1 MAWWRNSWSIEV
13 FLANTST
20 RQYAAGFRF
29 EFSLFAI
36 RICFEFRASAR
47 PGATYLVQI
56 AGLGTWS
63 FYNVNKNLIPNGLG
77 QGFRIFGDKLYI
89 ALFTYE
95 FEKCCCLI
103 VPADMLSYLIKRLFS
118 TIPVLIGISLLLF
131 FMLRLLPGDPAQVLA
146 GQMATPAEIENIR
159 QQLGLDRP
167 IYEQYA
173 NYLSRLVRFDL
184 GRSARTQNPVTQE
197 IWARLPNTLLLAV
210 VAILL
215 ACLFGIPA
223 GIISAVKPY
232 SWIDYLV
239 TTSALF
245 GMSMPVFWLGL
256 MLVVLFSVILK
267 WLPAG
272 GTGSWQHVILPSITL
287 AAFVVAFIA
296 RMTRSTML
304 ETLSQDFTTTARSK
318 GLQERVVVIKHAF
331 KNAMIPII
339 TVVGLQFGLLLGGAV
354 LTETVFAWP
363 GLGRLIVDSILA
375 RDYPVIQGTILIF
388 GLLYIMVNLAV
399 DLIYALVD
407 PRIRYD

>member
-1 MAWWRNSWSIEV
+1 
-13 FLANTST
+13 
-20 RQYAAGFRF
+20 
-29 EFSLFAI
+29 
-36 RICFEFRASAR
+36 
-47 PGATYLVQI
+47 
-56 AGLGTWS
+56 
-63 FYNVNKNLIPNGLG
+63 
-77 QGFRIFGDKLYI
+77 
-89 ALFTYE
+89 
-95 FEKCCCLI
+95 
-103 VPADMLSYLIKRLFS
+103 MLNYLIKRLLS
-118 TIPVLIGISLLLF
+118 TIPVLLGISLLLF

-146 GQMATPAEIENIR
+146 GQMATPQEIENIR

-173 NYLSRLVRFDL
+173 NYMSRLARFDL
-184 GRSARTQNPVTQE
+184 GRSARTQNPVTEE

-210 VAILL
+210 VAITL

-223 GIISAVKPY
+223 GIISAVRPY

-239 TTSALF
+239 TTTALF

-256 MLVVLFSVILK
+256 MLVIVFSVILK

-272 GTGSWQHVILPSITL
+272 GTGSWQHVVLPSFTL

-304 ETLSQDFTTTARSK
+304 ETLSQDYTTTARSK
-318 GLQERVVVIKHAF
+318 GLQERVVVIKHAL

-388 GLLYIMVNLAV
+388 GLLYIMVNLVV

>member
-1 MAWWRNSWSIEV
+1 M
-13 FLANTST
+13 
-20 RQYAAGFRF
+20 
-29 EFSLFAI
+29 
-36 RICFEFRASAR
+36 
-47 PGATYLVQI
+47 
-56 AGLGTWS
+56 
-63 FYNVNKNLIPNGLG
+63 VN
-77 QGFRIFGDKLYI
+77 
-89 ALFTYE
+89 
-95 FEKCCCLI
+95 
-103 VPADMLSYLIKRLFS
+103 YLIKRLFS

-146 GQMATPAEIENIR
+146 GQMATPQEIENIR

-184 GRSARTQNPVTQE
+184 GRSARTQNPVTEE

-210 VAILL
+210 VAITL

-223 GIISAVKPY
+223 GIISAVRPY

-256 MLVVLFSVILK
+256 MLVVIFSIILK

-318 GLQERVVVIKHAF
+318 GLKERVVVIKHAL

-388 GLLYIMVNLAV
+388 GLLYIMVNLVV

>member
-1 MAWWRNSWSIEV
+1 
-13 FLANTST
+13 
-20 RQYAAGFRF
+20 
-29 EFSLFAI
+29 
-36 RICFEFRASAR
+36 
-47 PGATYLVQI
+47 
-56 AGLGTWS
+56 
-63 FYNVNKNLIPNGLG
+63 
-77 QGFRIFGDKLYI
+77 
-89 ALFTYE
+89 
-95 FEKCCCLI
+95 
-103 VPADMLSYLIKRLFS
+103 MLNYLIKRIFS

-131 FMLRLLPGDPAQVLA
+131 FMLRMLPGDPAQVLA
-146 GQMATPAEIENIR
+146 GQMATPEEIENIR
-159 QQLGLDRP
+159 HQLGLDRP

-173 NYLSRLVRFDL
+173 AYLSRLARLDL
-184 GRSARTQNPVTQE
+184 GRSARTQNPVLDE

-210 VAILL
+210 VAIGL

-223 GIISAVKPY
+223 GIISAVRPY

-239 TTSALF
+239 TISALF

-256 MLVVLFSVILK
+256 MLVVVFSIILK

-272 GTGSWQHVILPSITL
+272 GTGSWQHVVLPSITL

-296 RMTRSTML
+296 RMTRSTMI

-318 GLQERVVVIKHAF
+318 GLQERVVVIKHAL

-375 RDYPVIQGTILIF
+375 RDYPVIQGAILIF
-388 GLLYIMVNLAV
+388 GLLYIMVNLVV
-399 DLIYALVD
+399 DMIYALVD

>member
-1 MAWWRNSWSIEV
+1 
-13 FLANTST
+13 
-20 RQYAAGFRF
+20 
-29 EFSLFAI
+29 
-36 RICFEFRASAR
+36 
-47 PGATYLVQI
+47 
-56 AGLGTWS
+56 
-63 FYNVNKNLIPNGLG
+63 
-77 QGFRIFGDKLYI
+77 
-89 ALFTYE
+89 
-95 FEKCCCLI
+95 
-103 VPADMLSYLIKRLFS
+103 
-118 TIPVLIGISLLLF
+118 
-131 FMLRLLPGDPAQVLA
+131 MLRMLPGDPAQVLA
-146 GQMATPAEIENIR
+146 GQMATPEEIENIR

-173 NYLSRLVRFDL
+173 TYLSRLVRFDL

-210 VAILL
+210 VAITL

-223 GIISAVKPY
+223 GIISAVRPY

-256 MLVVLFSVILK
+256 MLVVVFSVILK

-272 GTGSWQHVILPSITL
+272 GTGSWQNVVLPSITL

-375 RDYPVIQGTILIF
+375 RDYPVIQGAILIF
-388 GLLYIMVNLAV
+388 GLLYIMVNLFV